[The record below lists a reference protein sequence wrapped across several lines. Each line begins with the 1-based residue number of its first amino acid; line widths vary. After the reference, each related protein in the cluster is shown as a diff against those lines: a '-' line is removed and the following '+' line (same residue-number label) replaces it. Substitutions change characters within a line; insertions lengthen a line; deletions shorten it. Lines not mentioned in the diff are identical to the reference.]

1 MKALIEALTSGDDER
16 AEAAALAL
24 GQVGDAALP
33 ALRELLSTPDAD
45 CRWWVTRALGE
56 IDSSAAIALL
66 IERCRD
72 PDRDVRACAIY
83 ALGAFGQ
90 KSAEAVPLLLQC
102 LADPSVYLAGLA
114 ADALARMGPA
124 AVPGLIDRLKTGA
137 PPVRGRAARALAQL
151 TDPASVPALIAAL
164 DDENPIVE
172 FYADLALQKLG
183 VGTVLLKV

>member
-1 MKALIEALTSGDDER
+1 MKALVEALTSGDDER

-24 GQVGDAALP
+24 GQFGDAALP
-33 ALRELLSTPDAD
+33 VLRELLSTPEVDS
-45 CRWWVTRALGE
+45 RWWVTRALGE
-56 IDSSAAIALL
+56 IDSPAARALL
-66 IERCRD
+66 IECCRD

-90 KSAEAVPLLLQC
+90 KSVKAAPLLLEC
-102 LADPSVYLAGLA
+102 LADPSVYIAGLA
-114 ADALARMGPA
+114 ADALARIGAA
-124 AVPGLIDRLKTGA
+124 AVPGLIERLKTGA
-137 PPVRGRAARALAQL
+137 PAVRGRAARALAQL
-151 TDPASVPALIAAL
+151 AAPASVPALIAAL